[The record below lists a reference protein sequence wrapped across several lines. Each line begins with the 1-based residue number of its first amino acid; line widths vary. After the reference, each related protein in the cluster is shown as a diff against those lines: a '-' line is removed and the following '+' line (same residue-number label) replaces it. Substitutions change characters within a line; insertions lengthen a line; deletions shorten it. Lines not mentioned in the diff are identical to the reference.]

1 MSLAAS
7 ENFSDIEES
16 LKDWQ
21 RKSALIVAVLLVA
34 GIISIGIT
42 LFSKPEPTPEEVAN
56 SDAKD
61 ETPDEE
67 VLEVE
72 ESDRR

>member
-42 LFSKPEPTPEEVAN
+42 LFSKPEPTPEEVATQML
-56 SDAKD
+56 D
-61 ETPDEE
+61 ERLSKFLADSQDEI
-67 VLEVE
+67 
-72 ESDRR
+72 